1 MPMAAQP
8 AVATAVAMP
17 MQGQPAVATVRS
29 DIAFTPPS
37 SLLHFHPCF
46 FFFSPAEPSLPPLVF
61 TRAPGSCRPS
71 SPSQSVD
78 AVDIIVP
85 PYLHKELVIKAAE
98 AKKHVYVTHSLR
110 G

>member
-1 MPMAAQP
+1 MLH
-8 AVATAVAMP
+8 
-17 MQGQPAVATVRS
+17 
-29 DIAFTPPS
+29 PS
-37 SLLHFHPCF
+37 LHPCF
-46 FFFSPAEPSLPPLVF
+46 FFFSPAEPIPPF
-61 TRAPGSCRPS
+61 HPRPGCGCPS
-71 SPSQSVD
+71 PPSQSVD